1 MTFIATQALDDAML
15 SGGIDGILDADAGNA
30 YAIVFQG
37 ATALVTVVFAKPA
50 TMLVDHELVL
60 QQDNLAGDLVMVQ
73 GDADG
78 FELYNGANV
87 LLGGGDVSGPAG
99 GGAMKITGSDPSN
112 PTRLFA
118 GARVL
123 LNELK
128 FA

>member
-1 MTFIATQALDDAML
+1 MTFTATQVLNDAML
-15 SGGIDGILDADAGNA
+15 SGGIDGILDADVNNA

-37 ATALVTVVFAKPA
+37 ATALVTVAFAKPA
-50 TMLVDHELVL
+50 AVLVDHELVL

-78 FELYNGANV
+78 FELYNGVNT
-87 LLGGGDVSGPAG
+87 LLGSGDVSGPAG
-99 GGAMKITGSDPSN
+99 TGAMKITGSDPAN

-118 GARVL
+118 GARAL